1 MRGAGRIL
9 GVDGTRV
16 LVASVSERVWLEAG
30 AHDLVAPG
38 DWVEWRKDAD
48 ADAPAELTLVQK
60 APEPRGNG
68 EVARFLL
75 GEKGALLRERHRAL
89 RILRDYFDSRGFLEV
104 DTPTVVPCPGL
115 DSHVHSLGEVA
126 SERSFGYLRTSP
138 EFHMKRLLVG
148 GFDKIYQIAPCY
160 RAEEQG
166 TWHEPEFTMV
176 EWYEAFSSFEDLLRS
191 TEELV
196 RHLCLTLT
204 GKSELRRGD
213 QPGSL
218 ASVSEPFERLSVQ
231 EAFSEFTGQS
241 DVADL
246 AASEPELY
254 FELLATRIEPELA
267 RLPRPVFLYHYPLSQ
282 AALATPVP
290 GAPEFAERAELY
302 ALGIE
307 LANGFAELTNPVEQ
321 RRRFILEQER
331 RRRAGETVYPLD
343 EHFLSALGEGMPPSI
358 GNALG
363 FDRLLA
369 LCLGSRGIAPILA
382 FSSQEK

>member
-16 LVASVSERVWLEAG
+16 LIVSSGGRTWLEVTPEIA
-30 AHDLVAPG
+30 LAPG
-38 DWVEWRKDAD
+38 DWVQWQKETDG
-48 ADAPAELTLVQK
+48 PARLAFVQK
-60 APEPRGNG
+60 APEPRGDG

-75 GEKGALLRERHRAL
+75 GEKGAHLRERHRAL
-89 RILRDYFDSRGFLEV
+89 RILRDHFDGRGFLEV
-104 DTPTVVPCPGL
+104 DTPAVVPCPGL
-115 DSHVHSLGEVA
+115 DSHVHSLGEVQ

-138 EFHMKRLLVG
+138 ELHMKRLLVG

-160 RAEEQG
+160 RSEEQG

-176 EWYEAFSSFEDLLRS
+176 EWYEAFAGFEDLLRS

-204 GKSELRRGD
+204 ERGELRRGD
-213 QPGSL
+213 RPGSV
-218 ASVSEPFERLSVQ
+218 ASVQGPFERISVE
-231 EAFSEFTGQS
+231 EAFSEFAEQR
-241 DVADL
+241 DVVDL
-246 AASEPELY
+246 AEAQPELY

-307 LANGFAELTNPVEQ
+307 LSNGFAELTEPAEQ
-321 RRRFILEQER
+321 RRRFVQEQER
-331 RRRAGETVYPLD
+331 RQSAGEPVYPLD
-343 EHFLSALGEGMPPSI
+343 ERFLSALEEGMPTSI

-369 LCLGSRGIAPILA
+369 LCLGSRGIAQVMA